1 MARLGLNSGLGSTG
15 ISSND
20 YNGGAVVFN
29 LQPYVQYSVNQ
40 KLRDQAR
47 EDAFYKYFGSLGSS
61 LTPAGMHTKDIPGLM
76 QQKNDWQNF
85 MMQNRE
91 AVARPGLDQ
100 GKAYTEAMS
109 RYNNMMAYINQS
121 KNDVKNLASLKPIL
135 DSPQKK
141 YLLNDVTMQRIH
153 QASLPIGD
161 PNYQPFDPS
170 TIDFNPPQFDAKQA
184 NQMRLNMSQYKPSDN
199 PTVIPLPNHQE
210 QLIHNYKFNK
220 NDLNGIYTQGAMAYH
235 TNPSFQGEIDKVKD
249 DPTMHGQL
257 NSLFNEHYGRDMQSP
272 EDAAA
277 AYMLS
282 LHPDIS
288 NKVEQPRNIPYSP
301 WETAAAGFNREKQFY
316 DYKSE
321 HPTAIPQQEWV
332 SQFTDAVKKGD
343 LNTLKKLES
352 PLFSGNGKN
361 TINNKNGYVGIDYG
375 AYQTGPTN
383 DAGGIKNVAAVKRF
397 EKRKVA
403 NNDDPT
409 KSHYENVEVTDYLD
423 PDDPNLSSKIVNLYQ
438 KIMGSQP
445 KMEEGEVKK
454 SLGQSSSTP
463 NTHTSQRSQ
472 KTTFGA
478 GGLN

>member
-1 MARLGLNSGLGSTG
+1 MALGLNSSLGSTG

-29 LQPYVQYSVNQ
+29 LQPYVQYYTNQ
-40 KLRDQAR
+40 KIREQAR
-47 EDAFYKYFGSLGSS
+47 EDAFYKYFGGLGNN

-76 QQKNDWQNF
+76 QQKNDWQNY
-85 MMQNRE
+85 MMQNRDNI
-91 AVARPGLDQ
+91 ARPGLDG
-100 GKAYTEAMS
+100 GKAYTEAMN
-109 RYNNMMAYINQS
+109 RYNTMMSYINQS

-153 QASLPIGD
+153 QGSLPIND

-170 TIDFNPPQFDAKQA
+170 TINFNPPPFDAKQA
-184 NQMRLNMSQYKPSDN
+184 NQMRLNMSQYKPSDS
-199 PTVIPLPNHQE
+199 PVTIPLPNHQE
-210 QLIHNYKFNK
+210 QTIHNYKFNQ

-249 DPTMHGQL
+249 SPEMHAQL
-257 NSLFNEHYGRDMQSP
+257 NSLFTEHYGRDIQSP

-301 WETAAAGFNREKQFY
+301 WESAAASLGREKQFY
-316 DYKSE
+316 DYKEDQNAQKITQADNQAEKFLSDRE
-321 HPTAIPQQEWV
+321 KEAKAGGSIPYIHAEDDRKENSYPVKLDPDQIKTIFGQRDITGKHVLVPDQVRVLDNGDYLPVYYQYKNGKPATSGDGKVAIDSRYTKPV
-332 SQFTDAVKKGD
+332 SRDAVKASIIQHKIIP
-343 LNTLKKLES
+343 S
-352 PLFSGNGKN
+352 
-361 TINNKNGYVGIDYG
+361 
-375 AYQTGPTN
+375 AQTTVTN
-383 DAGGIKNVAAVKRF
+383 
-397 EKRKVA
+397 
-403 NNDDPT
+403 PST
-409 KSHYENVEVTDYLD
+409 HVTQH
-423 PDDPNLSSKIVNLYQ
+423 SK
-438 KIMGSQP
+438 
-445 KMEEGEVKK
+445 
-454 SLGQSSSTP
+454 
-463 NTHTSQRSQ
+463 